1 MSNINEGES
10 GSMKGIL
17 KDRGEAKMDNGK
29 ILIVDDQ
36 FGIRLLLNEVF
47 KKEGYQTY
55 QAENGQIALKLAGM
69 HLPDLVVLDIK
80 IPGMDGIE
88 ILKRMKEIDP
98 SIHVIIMTAYGDLKM
113 IHKAKELGAL
123 THIAKPFDIEEL
135 AKTVKEILS
144 DKILEKI

>member
-1 MSNINEGES
+1 
-10 GSMKGIL
+10 
-17 KDRGEAKMDNGK
+17 
-29 ILIVDDQ
+29 
-36 FGIRLLLNEVF
+36 
-47 KKEGYQTY
+47 
-55 QAENGQIALKLAGM
+55 M

-98 SIHVIIMTAYGDLKM
+98 SIRVIIMTAYGDLKM